1 LTSESC
7 YAIVC
12 AQQDRVTETAPGNAE
27 ENIVKELPVN
37 RRIRAKEVL
46 LIGEAGEQFG
56 VMPLR
61 QALETAKEQGLDLV
75 EVSPTSTPPVCRL
88 LDYGKYK
95 YLQAKKEREARK
107 SQRSAL
113 LREIRVKPKIHDH
126 DLDAKVRSVK
136 RLLAE
141 GDKVK
146 VTIRFRGRE
155 ITRPE
160 LGKKVLQQMLDQL
173 KDVAIINQPLAMEQR
188 SLSLVFSPRKQT
200 KQAEKV
206 SEVLSDAKA

>member
-1 LTSESC
+1 
-7 YAIVC
+7 
-12 AQQDRVTETAPGNAE
+12 
-27 ENIVKELPVN
+27 
-37 RRIRAKEVL
+37 
-46 LIGEAGEQFG
+46 
-56 VMPLR
+56 MPLR
-61 QALETAKEQGLDLV
+61 QALETAKEHGLDLV

-206 SEVLSDAKA
+206 SEVLSDAKT

>member
-1 LTSESC
+1 
-7 YAIVC
+7 
-12 AQQDRVTETAPGNAE
+12 
-27 ENIVKELPVN
+27 
-37 RRIRAKEVL
+37 
-46 LIGEAGEQFG
+46 
-56 VMPLR
+56 MPLR
-61 QALETAKEQGLDLV
+61 QALETAKEHGLDLV